1 MLQPEFPIRIRGFP
15 SKFSAPGTLVD
26 VSFQP
31 DGRAEKCIL
40 GLKGTEDFGA
50 YTTEL
55 EFRIQNCRERLVWF
69 RHWKRLSGMGL
80 RRCAHL

>member
-40 GLKGTEDFGA
+40 GLKGGGINYSVAMTALKRIDQGNQVWASAGVTFA
-50 YTTEL
+50 Y
-55 EFRIQNCRERLVWF
+55 
-69 RHWKRLSGMGL
+69 
-80 RRCAHL
+80 